1 MFSFTNTKPD
11 EFQGIN
17 NTTFN
22 AEDNIF
28 VICENNIPILYTNQ
42 ETEAKDHIKSL
53 TLKKKH
59 DLLIEN
65 SDYNYYITLE
75 ENSISLWSIYKNWI
89 ISFDKLIVEY
99 AYYSIKKL

>member
-11 EFQGIN
+11 EFQGISD
-17 NTTFN
+17 TTFN

-28 VICENNIPILYTNQ
+28 VICENNIPIFYTNQ

-53 TLKKKH
+53 TLKKKA

-75 ENSISLWSIYKNWI
+75 ENSMSLWSIYKNWI
-89 ISFDKLIVEY
+89 ISFDKTHY
-99 AYYSIKKL
+99 KLFILSN